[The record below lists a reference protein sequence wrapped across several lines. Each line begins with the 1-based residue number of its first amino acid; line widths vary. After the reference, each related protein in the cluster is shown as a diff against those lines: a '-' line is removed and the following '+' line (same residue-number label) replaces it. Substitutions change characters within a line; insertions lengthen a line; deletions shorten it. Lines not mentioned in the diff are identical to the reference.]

1 MEEFERLE
9 HARLVWIRHY
19 LTAPSLLK
27 PDVAPWTYIWL
38 FGPDKNLLNVTD
50 LSRSLFDWL
59 LQRFALY
66 YNIPR
71 FRSRGGQPR
80 KLESHH
86 EVLGLVMAFYVGS
99 MQHKSLC
106 TTFGVPTSTLSRVL
120 SGAEG
125 ALKSALAGFH
135 PARIVWPTL
144 SRQKA
149 LSRPNAIDPNCLPS
163 HGGLL
168 TGRTTGYRSLLIAT

>member
-120 SGAEG
+120 SGAEEG
-125 ALKSALAGFH
+125 SVEAQCNRSQLPPFTWGFIDGKNYRVQEPPHRDLKMLCIMDGC
-135 PARIVWPTL
+135 T
-144 SRQKA
+144 Q
-149 LSRPNAIDPNCLPS
+149 CL
-163 HGGLL
+163 
-168 TGRTTGYRSLLIAT
+168 